1 MSVLARNESES
12 KENILFIKGA
22 PDYLLERTDKIMNT
36 TGEVV
41 TLNKA
46 QRESLLDEVKRLAEK
61 GLRTLAICVSED
73 SGELKDYNGP

>member
-36 TGEVV
+36 TGDIV
-41 TLNKA
+41 TLNK
-46 QRESLLDEVKRLAEK
+46 ENL
-61 GLRTLAICVSED
+61 
-73 SGELKDYNGP
+73 Y